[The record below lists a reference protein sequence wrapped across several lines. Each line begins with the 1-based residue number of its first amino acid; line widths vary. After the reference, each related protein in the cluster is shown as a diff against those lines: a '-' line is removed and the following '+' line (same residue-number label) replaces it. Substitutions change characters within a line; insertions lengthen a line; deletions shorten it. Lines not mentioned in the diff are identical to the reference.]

1 MKPDPNWF
9 SDPPGPPFSDPSDPD
24 DNLELL
30 LFESDE
36 DVDTLAQ
43 QALRAEAR
51 RRHQRTRFQKAGLEI
66 DRVTRNLAFQQRTGG
81 KQSGLV
87 STLRPTPSPGSGN
100 RTEEPMLPIFEPM
113 HNAREMAK
121 QLTLLEDHIIQ
132 PPKHC
137 SDCIRKHLLT
147 TEALAEEAVSLA
159 TQAAQRVYFQGVAQE
174 VRGISRSYLGAH
186 DRSDLQQRARKLRK
200 ELSKKGFSSI
210 GSINSEGEVEQAAAE
225 VFPAPKIV
233 ESLKGG
239 ETIAIK
245 TPADGWVRATV
256 LTVGQPYWATDD
268 ADVSNQNQAVE
279 SIPQGGYLGF
289 RTSQGGYEYDQWLPV
304 SDPAPA
310 EDRVGDGTIVVLS
323 PNPVSSE
330 LRGKAFNR
338 YRHDGSLVES
348 VVLDDQQLLM
358 ADIIQGAFI
367 QKFGGNVEGSEAVP
381 VSGPGLCA
389 LDGVTNPTQL
399 AGHGCEVRVLQQL
412 LRAAVVNAFYESGL
426 RPKASAA
433 GAENSIGLF
442 QLNITGGLGRG
453 RQAAE
458 LENPI
463 LNSAIV
469 SDSVQRQI
477 RRFSGPIHQEAQVA
491 PTSVHDWSV
500 PFTIWVER
508 PANKELAAQA
518 RAKTADELYPPPRQ
532 LHAGVF
538 DVGLTA
544 YGADPDGVNTRGFL
558 SAHPDLATAHGAP
571 GSLPAID
578 FKLRAMNPESL
589 RSVDLTPGQA
599 TIALQ
604 AGRAWLD
611 AGIATSELF
620 PFCRAAAL
628 YLWVGDVPGT
638 TLSLDYI
645 ATNFAGTPQGI
656 EARNML
662 SEYER
667 THAPVVQRRAQ
678 GMTTGQKVALGAV
691 GALFLGTF
699 IRSATQ

>member
-9 SDPPGPPFSDPSDPD
+9 SDPPRSPFSDPSDPD

-43 QALRAEAR
+43 QALRAEAK
-51 RRHQRTRFQKAGLEI
+51 RRHQRTRFQQAGLEI

-81 KQSGLV
+81 KQSGLL
-87 STLRPTPSPGSGN
+87 STLRPSPGPGSRN
-100 RTEEPMLPIFEPM
+100 QTKEPMLPIFEPM

-137 SDCIRKHLLT
+137 PDCIRKHLLT

-159 TQAAQRVYFQGVAQE
+159 TQAAQRVYFQGVARE

-186 DRSDLQQRARKLRK
+186 DRGVLQQRARKLRK

-210 GSINSEGEVEQAAAE
+210 GSANTPDQGERAQRVEVYA
-225 VFPAPKIV
+225 APKIV

-239 ETIAIK
+239 EAIAIK
-245 TPADGWVRATV
+245 TPREGWIRATV
-256 LTVGQPYWATDD
+256 LRVGQSYWATNDEGQL
-268 ADVSNQNQAVE
+268 NQNQSVE
-279 SIPQGGYLGF
+279 SIPQDGYLGF
-289 RTSQGGYEYDQWLPV
+289 RFSNEGHEYDLWLSV
-304 SDPAPA
+304 ADPAPA
-310 EDRVGDGTIVVLS
+310 EGRVGDGTIVVLS
-323 PNPVSSE
+323 PAPVSTE
-330 LRGKAFNR
+330 LRGKAVNR

-348 VVLDDQQLLM
+348 VLLDDQQLLM
-358 ADIIQGAFI
+358 ADIIQGVFI
-367 QKFGGNVEGSEAVP
+367 QKFGGNVEGNDAIP

-389 LDGVTNPTQL
+389 LDGITNATQL
-399 AGHGCEVRVLQQL
+399 AGYGCEVRALQQL
-412 LRAAVVNAFYESGL
+412 VRGAVVNAFYESGL
-426 RPKASAA
+426 RPTKASA
-433 GAENSIGLF
+433 GAENSVGLF
-442 QLNITGGLGRG
+442 QLNIAGGLGHG
-453 RQAAE
+453 RQAEE

-477 RRFSGPIHQEAQVA
+477 RRFSGPIRQEAQVA

-532 LHAGVF
+532 VHAGEF
-538 DVGLTA
+538 GLAA
-544 YGADPDGVNTRGFL
+544 YGADPDGVHTRGFL
-558 SAHPDLATAHGAP
+558 AGHPDLARVQGGP
-571 GSLPAID
+571 PNLPAID
-578 FKLRAMNPESL
+578 SQLRAMNPERL
-589 RSVDLTPGQA
+589 RSTDLTPEQV
-599 TIALQ
+599 TLALQ

-620 PFCRAAAL
+620 PLCRAAAL
-628 YLWVGDVPGT
+628 YLWVGDVPGA

-656 EARNML
+656 EARTML
-662 SEYER
+662 EGYER
-667 THAPVVQRRAQ
+667 THTPAVQRRAQ

-691 GALFLGTF
+691 GALLLGTF